1 MRQVAGLAAL
11 GVPEKRLASPVC
23 HSVDFGTTKMRFQ
36 RYTVDVCVIF
46 TSFYCENRFLTPSE
60 RASFSVPLLRL
71 WDENDHFRVVGI
83 SCPKSILTD
92 PVHAKSTSP
101 KKYKIAKRISLE
113 PVHVSS
119 ILGGILP
126 PKKYWK
132 TIPRPHRLERNEFS
146 KFVFFE
152 KSILNRQGVS
162 RSTSSTQSRVPEKSR
177 LHPKV

>member
-1 MRQVAGLAAL
+1 MAQKGCKMGFDRQVAGLAAL
-11 GVPEKRLASPVC
+11 GVPERRLASPVC
-23 HSVDFGTTKMRFQ
+23 HSVDFGATKMRFQ
-36 RYTVDVCVIF
+36 RYTVDVCVVF

-60 RASFSVPLLRL
+60 RAPFSVPLLRL

-119 ILGGILP
+119 TLGAHFAP
-126 PKKYWK
+126 QK
-132 TIPRPHRLERNEFS
+132 
-146 KFVFFE
+146 
-152 KSILNRQGVS
+152 
-162 RSTSSTQSRVPEKSR
+162 VPEKCPAAAQAR
-177 LHPKV
+177 AK